1 NESGDKILATFGKL
15 LKNIVRKNDYVIRV
29 DGEEFLI
36 FLAGMDHFDSS
47 YFAEKIR
54 TQIAESTFV
63 YGQYKMQIS
72 VTIGVADRNE
82 TSNFDNVVA
91 RAKARMLQAK
101 KLGYNRIATE
111 D

>member
-1 NESGDKILATFGKL
+1 
-15 LKNIVRKNDYVIRV
+15 
-29 DGEEFLI
+29 
-36 FLAGMDHFDSS
+36 
-47 YFAEKIR
+47 
-54 TQIAESTFV
+54 
-63 YGQYKMQIS
+63 MQIS